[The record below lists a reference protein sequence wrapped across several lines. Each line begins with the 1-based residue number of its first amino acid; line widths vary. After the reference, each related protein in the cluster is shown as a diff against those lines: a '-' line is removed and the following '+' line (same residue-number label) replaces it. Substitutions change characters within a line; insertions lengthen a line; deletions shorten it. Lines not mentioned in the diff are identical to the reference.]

1 MKFVGDESVE
11 SQIIER
17 LRFDGHEVWYVAEMN
32 PGISDD
38 EVLQTANTFGCILI
52 TGDKD
57 FGELV
62 FREKKVHQ
70 GVLLLRLTGIT
81 NQSKAEIVS
90 AVIISNQD
98 QLAGAFSVI
107 TPGGLRHR

>member
-38 EVLQTANTFGCILI
+38 EVLQTANTFGCIL
-52 TGDKD
+52 
-57 FGELV
+57 
-62 FREKKVHQ
+62 
-70 GVLLLRLTGIT
+70 LT
-81 NQSKAEIVS
+81 
-90 AVIISNQD
+90 SNQD
-98 QLAGAFSVI
+98 QLVGAFSVI
-107 TPGGLRHR
+107 TPGGLRHQ